1 MKNTKSSRKHMEKT
15 ASFLIEKA
23 KKAGCKQISAKISKN
38 RSNKVAY
45 RDGKWEEIKG
55 STTYGANV
63 KLYIDGKYASH
74 STSDLKKESLEK
86 FIKEAVTLTRYLE
99 KDKDR
104 HLPSPDLYPKSKP
117 GNLQIFDNNIDSLDL
132 AKRKKIA
139 KIAGDSARSHG
150 GKTLISASSGFGDN
164 YSEYLM
170 VNSNGFTGFEKRTS
184 FYLYAGLSIMDPAGG
199 RPSDYAVSS
208 TRYLADLTKAPQ
220 IGKLAAE
227 RTTSRLG
234 ARKIK
239 SGKLPV
245 IIENRAARRV
255 MAELLSPLS
264 ARAFHSKQ
272 SCFDKS
278 IGKQIASSKLQLF
291 DNPLLTKGLGT
302 GYFDSEGIG
311 AKKLSIIKNGK
322 LDNIYVDT
330 YYGTK
335 INMDVTTGDR
345 SNIMVQSGKH
355 DLEAL
360 LQKLNNGILITHFN
374 GGNSN
379 STTGDF
385 SHGIKGFLIKNGK
398 RFQPIKEL
406 NIADN
411 HKTFWKKIQFIGN
424 DPYQPSSYRIPSIMI
439 GPISVAGK

>member
-1 MKNTKSSRKHMEKT
+1 MEKT
-15 ASFLIEKA
+15 ASQLIERA
-23 KKAGCKQISAKISKN
+23 KKAGCKQISTRISKN

-55 STTYGANV
+55 STTYTAKV
-63 KLYIDGKYASH
+63 KLYIDGKYANH
-74 STSDLKKESLEK
+74 STSDLKEESLNN
-86 FIKEAVTLTRYLE
+86 FIEEAVTLTRYLE

-117 GNLQIFDNNIDSLDL
+117 DNLQIFDKNIASLDL
-132 AKRKKIA
+132 AKRKNIA
-139 KIAGDSARSHG
+139 KIAGDSARSNG
-150 GKTLISASSGFGDN
+150 GKTLISASSGFGDQ
-164 YSEYLM
+164 YSKYLM
-170 VNSNGFTGFEKRTS
+170 VNSNGFTGFEKSTS
-184 FYLYAGLSIMDPAGG
+184 FYLFASLSIMDPAGG
-199 RPSDYAVSS
+199 RPSDYVVSS
-208 TRYLADLTKAPQ
+208 TRYFSDLVKADE

-234 ARKIK
+234 AKKIK

-245 IIENRAARRV
+245 IIENRAAKRV
-255 MAELLSPLS
+255 MAELLRPLS
-264 ARAFHSKQ
+264 ARAFHGKW

-291 DNPLLTKGLGT
+291 DNPLLAKGLGT

-311 AKKLSIIKNGK
+311 AKKLPIIKNGK

-330 YYGTK
+330 YYGAKTD
-335 INMDVTTGDR
+335 MDVTTGDR
-345 SNIMVQSGKH
+345 SNIIVQPGKH
-355 DLEAL
+355 NLESL

-398 RFQPIKEL
+398 RFLPIKEL

-411 HKTFWKKIQFIGN
+411 HKTFWKKIKFIGS